1 VTGVSPETTKSG
13 PLTIEGL
20 QEEINVLREQLKKNT
35 KVVLNTG
42 EQLLSMQ
49 LEKQRSGLA
58 NLDIKSSNT
67 QPANVSGP
75 SSTGASTAVTAA
87 TAPTEDAP
95 LTQADVVE
103 LVEELQGQLDMLD
116 ERSIRRTANAF
127 VAQDTDAIAPLPGR
141 DGQAPTVEDGFPKN
155 LKQFKE
161 LDADGIESL
170 SRYYELLPP
179 DDDEINELLA
189 NIGATREEID
199 VKAPSKEY
207 TREQID
213 DQFDVL
219 ARFLGLRVR
228 RAKGAW

>member
-1 VTGVSPETTKSG
+1 
-13 PLTIEGL
+13 
-20 QEEINVLREQLKKNT
+20 
-35 KVVLNTG
+35 
-42 EQLLSMQ
+42 
-49 LEKQRSGLA
+49 
-58 NLDIKSSNT
+58 
-67 QPANVSGP
+67 
-75 SSTGASTAVTAA
+75 
-87 TAPTEDAP
+87 
-95 LTQADVVE
+95 
-103 LVEELQGQLDMLD
+103 
-116 ERSIRRTANAF
+116 
-127 VAQDTDAIAPLPGR
+127 
-141 DGQAPTVEDGFPKN
+141 VEDGFPKN
-155 LKQFKE
+155 LKQFKD